1 MMIRTR
7 SVVIAS
13 LAVLSLALIMLGM
26 IALLSSS
33 SFLLSKSGTDVN
45 IYRLL
50 GRQLMWFAVGLAG
63 MSVVCRMDHT
73 RLQSWAWPILLFA
86 SFLLLLSV
94 AGPLARDIKGAT
106 RSILLGPVRIQ
117 PSEFAKVFVIIFL
130 ADFWSRKQPDQDGF
144 LRAILPLFLVAVF
157 ILAPIFKQ
165 PDNGT
170 GILIGVV
177 ALTMWFVAGARIKHV
192 IAISGVF
199 VSTAVLL
206 IVTSSHAQRRVLA
219 WLNPEAHSGGSSY
232 QVNNALIALARG
244 GWAGVGLG
252 EGTQTLGFTPEVHT
266 DFIFSVIGEDLGFIA
281 GMFLIVA
288 FALIAGLAMLV
299 AWKSGDRFGA
309 LLAFGC
315 GLTIDLQALLNLL
328 VVTNSLPTTGFSLPL
343 ISYGGSSLIVSMVLI
358 GLVARVAQVSLL
370 PDGPFR
376 QWASSR
382 SEGSERRPARRR
394 TAKSRA

>member
-13 LAVLSLALIMLGM
+13 LAVISLGLIMLGM

-33 SFLLSKSGTDVN
+33 SFLLSKGGTDVN

-73 RLQSWAWPILLFA
+73 RLQSWAWPMLLLA
-86 SFLLLLSV
+86 SFLLLLSI

-106 RSILLGPVRIQ
+106 RSILLGPVRVQ
-117 PSEFAKVFVIIFL
+117 PSEFAKIFIIIFL
-130 ADFWSRKQPDQDGF
+130 ADFWSRKPPDQDGF
-144 LRAILPLFLVAVF
+144 ARAILPLLLIAVF

-170 GILIGVV
+170 GILMGAV

-192 IAISGVF
+192 AAISGVF
-199 VSTAVLL
+199 VSAAVFL
-206 IVTSSHAQRRVLA
+206 ILTSTHARLRVMA
-219 WLNPEAHSGGSSY
+219 WLNPEEHGGGGSY
-232 QVNNALIALARG
+232 QINNALIALARG

-288 FALIAGLAMLV
+288 FALIAGLAILV

-315 GLTIDLQALLNLL
+315 GLTVDLQALLNLL

-343 ISYGGSSLIVSMVLI
+343 ISYGGSSLIVSMILI

-370 PDGPFR
+370 PDGPVR
-376 QWASSR
+376 QWASSW
-382 SEGSERRPARRR
+382 SESSERKPARRR